1 VSEPAVVTIPN
12 GQFAQN
18 CYLLA
23 DPLSGEAVIV
33 DPGEEWE
40 RFLSEVGRR
49 GWRITAIWLT
59 HAHMDHILGV
69 GEVKQA
75 TGAPILLHPGD
86 RPLYDRLPE
95 QGLWLGWRVGPPPP
109 ADAELA
115 HGQVLTIGAHRF
127 AVRHTPGHS
136 PGSVS
141 FLGPGLV
148 LTGDALFAG
157 SIGRTDLPGGD
168 YETLIESIRRELLT
182 LDDTTRVLSGH
193 GPETTIGAERAGNPF
208 LVQAGA

>member
-1 VSEPAVVTIPN
+1 MSEPAVVTIPN
-12 GQFAQN
+12 GQFVQN

-23 DPLSGEAVIV
+23 DPSSGEAVIV

-40 RFLSEVGRR
+40 RFLTEVDRE
-49 GWRITAIWLT
+49 GWRLTAIWLT

-69 GEVKQA
+69 REIKEA
-75 TGAPILLHPGD
+75 TGIPILLHPAD
-86 RPLYDRLPE
+86 RPLYERLPE
-95 QGLWLGWRVGPPPP
+95 QGLWVGWRIQPPPA

-115 HGQVLTIGAHRF
+115 HGQVLEVGVQRF
-127 AVRHTPGHS
+127 EVRHTPGHS

-141 FLGPGLV
+141 FLGPGVV

-182 LDDTTRVLSGH
+182 LDDATRVLSGH
-193 GPETTIGAERAGNPF
+193 GPETTVGTERRTNPF
-208 LVQAGA
+208 LVLGR